1 MFVMRSS
8 AVTLNLEEHSF
19 SCLQVVVVVVAAAM
33 WRRSFHVYVASPL
46 SVSDLGVSSERLSA
60 AGRLP
65 PGHGEKPPL
74 ASLAD
79 Q

>member
-8 AVTLNLEEHSF
+8 AVTLNPEEEDSF
-19 SCLQVVVVVVAAAM
+19 SCLQVVVVVAAAV
-33 WRRSFHVYVASPL
+33 WRRSFDVSVASPL

-74 ASLAD
+74 VPLAD